1 MWIVRL
7 ALRRPYTFVVMALL
21 IAILGGLSI
30 ATMPV
35 DIFPYIDIPIV
46 SVVWQYN
53 GLSPEEMESRIVTN
67 FERSLTANVV
77 GIEHIESQSHQSIA
91 VVRVFFHPTVQ
102 VDLALSQI
110 VTQCQVQVRNMPPG
124 TYPPQVLKY
133 DAASVP
139 ILQLGLSSQTL
150 KEQEIFDLG
159 NNFIRTPLATVQ
171 GANVSYPFGGKQRQ
185 IMVDLNLDELY
196 AKRLSPIDVSNSL
209 NLQNL
214 IVPAGTAKF
223 AGTEYPVRLNSSL
236 PSIDEFNNLPIKT
249 VNGATIYIKDVATV
263 HDGFVPQTNIVRTN
277 GARGVLLTVTR
288 NGRASTLAVV
298 NAVKDTLP
306 KVMTTVT
313 QDLKLAVFGD
323 QSVFV
328 RAAIGG
334 VLRETLIAA
343 FLTGLVILLF
353 LGSWRS
359 TLIVCLSIP
368 LSILSSICI
377 LNLLGQTINVM
388 TLGGLALAVGI
399 LVDDATVEIEN
410 THRNLAMRKPLVRA
424 VLDGASQIAV
434 PTFVSTLSICI
445 VFVPVLLLTGTAQYL
460 FTPLAMAVVFA
471 MMASY
476 LLSRT
481 LVPTMVHHLLRSEV
495 AVYQDG
501 GHGGRGIL
509 WTLHRG
515 VNGLFERLRYRY
527 MGLLHLSLARRA
539 PVLIGFTAVSLGSL
553 LLVSMIGKDFFPDV
567 DAGTLRLH
575 VRTPAGTRIEETEL
589 RFADVE
595 QEIRAIIPAGEL
607 ETILDNIG
615 IPNAWGSIAQ
625 GDVPNIAATDGE
637 ILISLNR
644 ERHRPVR
651 EHEIRLR
658 QRLRGK
664 FPDMVFFF
672 EPANITNQILNFGL
686 PAPLDLQVVGNNAL
700 ANYGIAQR
708 LRQEVAAIPG
718 AADVHI
724 HQVYEQPQL
733 NLSVDRVKAGQMG
746 LTQRDVTSSV
756 LISLS
761 GNNQVA
767 PSFWLN
773 PANGISYNVGV
784 QTSQYRLDSLDQLL
798 RTPVTAAS
806 SSVSETTAGSLA
818 GASGSGNASVGSS
831 PSGASQAYGNP
842 GALTGGSAQLLS
854 NLVDVRRSY
863 GPVIINHYNVAPV
876 FDVYSNVDRR
886 DLGSVGAEVEKLLEK
901 ERTNLPR
908 GTTLTLRGEYETM
921 RTSFFRLGL
930 GILFAVV
937 LVYLLMAVN
946 FQSWL
951 DPFIILTALPGAMA
965 GILWMLFVTRT
976 TLSVPSLVGS
986 IMSIG
991 VATANSILLVTFAND
1006 ERASIPRARE
1016 AMLSAGYA
1024 RLRPVLMTAA
1034 AMILGMLPMALA
1046 LGEGGE
1052 QNAPLGRAVI
1062 GGLLGATATT
1072 LFIVP
1077 IIYSYLREKPPA
1089 DQERRLDAEEA
1100 AGVEDELSRLVPE
1113 LVSAGSPS
1121 GSRR

>member
-21 IAILGGLSI
+21 IAILGGVAI

-35 DIFPYIDIPIV
+35 DIFPYIDIPVV
-46 SVVWQYN
+46 SIVWQYN

-67 FERSLTANVV
+67 FERALTANVV
-77 GIEHIESQSHQSIA
+77 GIEHIESQSHQSVA
-91 VVRVFFHPTVQ
+91 VVRVYFHPSVQ

-124 TYPPQVLKY
+124 TFPPQVLKY

-171 GANVSYPFGGKQRQ
+171 GATVSYPFGGKNRQ
-185 IMVDLNLDELY
+185 VMVDLNLDELY
-196 AKRLSPIDVSNSL
+196 AKRLSPIDVSNAL

-236 PSIDEFNNLPIKT
+236 RTVSDFNNLPIKT
-249 VNGATIYIKDVATV
+249 VNGATIYMKDVATV
-263 HDGFVPQTNIVRTN
+263 HDGYVPQTNIVRTN
-277 GARGVLLTVTR
+277 GSRGVLLTVTR
-288 NGRASTLAVV
+288 NGKASTLAIV
-298 NAVKDTLP
+298 NAVKGALP
-306 KVMTTVT
+306 KIMGTVT
-313 QDLKLAVFGD
+313 QDLKLAAFGD
-323 QSVFV
+323 QSLFV
-328 RAAIGG
+328 RSAIGG
-334 VLRETLIAA
+334 VARETLIAA
-343 FLTGLVILLF
+343 VLTGAVILLF

-359 TLIVCLSIP
+359 TLIVCISIP
-368 LSILSSICI
+368 LSMLASICI
-377 LNLLGQTINVM
+377 LSLLGQTINVM

-410 THRNLAMRKPLVRA
+410 THRNLGMGKPLVRA

-460 FTPLAMAVVFA
+460 FAPLAMAVVFA
-471 MMASY
+471 MIASY

-481 LVPTMVHHLLRSEV
+481 LVPTMVHHMLPSEV
-495 AVYQDG
+495 AVYHAG
-501 GHGGRGIL
+501 GHGGRGVL
-509 WTLHRG
+509 WSLHRG
-515 VNGLFERLRYRY
+515 MNNLFERLRYRY
-527 MGLLHLSLARRA
+527 MGLLDLSLQRRA
-539 PVLIGFTAVSLGSL
+539 QVLLGFLVVSLGSL
-553 LLVSMIGKDFFPDV
+553 GLAPMIGRDFFPAV

-575 VRTPAGTRIEETEL
+575 ARTPPGTRIEQTEA
-589 RFADVE
+589 RFAEVE
-595 QEIRAIIPAGEL
+595 QEIRSTLPADEID
-607 ETILDNIG
+607 TILDNIG

-644 ERHRPVR
+644 ERHGPVGDY
-651 EHEIRLR
+651 EVQLR
-658 QRLRGK
+658 RQLNEK

-686 PAPLDLQVVGNNAL
+686 PAPIDVQVVGSNATNN
-700 ANYGIAQR
+700 YKIAQS
-708 LRQEVAAIPG
+708 LRDQVARIPG

-724 HQVYEQPQL
+724 HQVFAQPQL
-733 NLSVDRVKAGQMG
+733 NLDVNRVKAGQMG
-746 LTQRDVTSSV
+746 LTQRDVTSSM

-773 PANGISYNVGV
+773 PATGISYNVGV
-784 QTSQYRLDSLDQLL
+784 QTSQYRIDSLDELL
-798 RTPVTAAS
+798 RTPVTAATS
-806 SSVSETTAGSLA
+806 AVAETTPGSLA
-818 GASGSGNASVGSS
+818 GAAGAGNASVGSS

-842 GALTGGSAQLLS
+842 GAMTGGTAQLLS

-886 DLGSVGAEVEKLLEK
+886 DLGSVGKEVEKIVK
-901 ERTNLPR
+901 AAQSSLPR
-908 GTTLTLRGEYETM
+908 GTTLVLRGEYQTM
-921 RTSFFRLGL
+921 QASFFRLGL
-930 GILFAVV
+930 GIVFAVV

-976 TLSVPSLVGS
+976 TLSVPSLMGS

-1006 ERASIPRARE
+1006 ERGAVPLARD

-1034 AMILGMLPMALA
+1034 AMMLGMLPMALS

-1077 IIYSYLREKPPA
+1077 IIYSYLRTKAPA
-1089 DQERRLDAEEA
+1089 NQERRLQQEEA
-1100 AGVEDELSRLVPE
+1100 EDGRSADPIGE
-1113 LVSAGSPS
+1113 LVAERGQLIT
-1121 GSRR
+1121 

>member
-21 IAILGGLSI
+21 VAILGGISI

-35 DIFPYIDIPIV
+35 DIFPYIDLPVV
-46 SVVWQYN
+46 SIVWQYS

-67 FERSLTANVV
+67 FERSLTANVI
-77 GIEHIESQSHQSIA
+77 GIEHIESQSHQAIA
-91 VVRVFFHPTVQ
+91 AVRVFFHPNTP

-110 VTQCQVQVRNMPPG
+110 VTQCNVTVRNMPPG
-124 TYPPQVLKY
+124 TFPPQVLKY

-139 ILQLGLSSQTL
+139 ILQLGLSSEKLQ
-150 KEQEIFDLG
+150 EQEIFDLG

-171 GANVSYPFGGKQRQ
+171 GATVSYPFGGKNRQ

-196 AKRLSPIDVSNSL
+196 AKRLSPIDVSNAL

-214 IVPAGTAKF
+214 ILPAGTAKF
-223 AGTEYPVRLNSSL
+223 ADTEYPVRLNSSVAA
-236 PSIDEFNNLPIKT
+236 IDDFNSLPIKT
-249 VNGATIYIKDVATV
+249 VNGATVYIRDVATV
-263 HDGFVPQTNIVRTN
+263 HDGFVPQTSVVRTN
-277 GARGVLLTVTR
+277 GSRGVLLTVTR
-288 NGRASTLAVV
+288 NGRASTLTVV
-298 NAVKDTLP
+298 SAIKDALP
-306 KVMTTVT
+306 RILSTVT
-313 QDLKLAVFGD
+313 QDLHVSVFGD
-323 QSVFV
+323 QSLFV
-328 RAAIGG
+328 RSALGG
-334 VLRETLIAA
+334 VVRETLIAA
-343 FLTGLVILLF
+343 VLTGGVILLF

-481 LVPTMVHHLLRSEV
+481 LVPTMVYHLLRSEV
-495 AVYQDG
+495 AMYQSG
-501 GHGGRGIL
+501 GHDDGAGL
-509 WTLHRG
+509 LAALHRRMNA
-515 VNGLFERLRYRY
+515 VFERLRGFYV
-527 MGLLHLSLARRA
+527 GLLDLGLARRA
-539 PVLIGFTAVSLGSL
+539 PVLIGFLVLSLGSL
-553 LLVSMIGKDFFPDV
+553 GLVGLIGRDFFPEV
-567 DAGTLRLH
+567 DAGSLRLH
-575 VRTPAGTRIEETEL
+575 ARMPPGTRIEQTEA

-595 QEIRAIIPAGEL
+595 REIRNMVPASEL
-607 ETILDNIG
+607 DTILDNIG

-637 ILISLNR
+637 IIISLAR
-644 ERHRPVR
+644 ERHRPVDEYQVELR
-651 EHEIRLR
+651 KRLNDA
-658 QRLRGK
+658 
-664 FPDMVFFF
+664 FPDIVFFF
-672 EPANITNQILNFGL
+672 EPANITSQILNFGL
-686 PAPLDLQVVGNNAL
+686 PAPIDLQVVGNNAA
-700 ANYGIAQR
+700 ANYGLAQK
-708 LRQEVAAIPG
+708 LRDEMARIPG

-724 HQVYEQPQL
+724 HQVFQQPQL
-733 NLSVDRVKAGQMG
+733 NLQVDRVKASQLG
-746 LTQRDVTSSV
+746 LTQRDVTSSM

-773 PANGISYNVGV
+773 PATGVSYNVGV
-784 QTSQYRLDSLDQLL
+784 QTSQYRIDSLDELL
-798 RTPVTAAS
+798 RTPVTPPATG
-806 SSVSETTAGSLA
+806 VTETTAGSLA
-818 GASGSGNASVGSS
+818 GASAGGATFVGTS
-831 PSGASQAYGNP
+831 PSATSAAYGNP
-842 GALTGGSAQLLS
+842 GVMATGSTQLLS
-854 NLVDVRRSY
+854 NLVDVRRGY
-863 GPVIINHYNVAPV
+863 GPVIVNHYNVAPV
-876 FDVYSNVDRR
+876 FDVYANVDRR
-886 DLGSVGAEVEKLLEK
+886 DLGSVGADVE
-901 ERTNLPR
+901 RIVGRAQAVLPR
-908 GTTLTLRGEYETM
+908 GTSLMLRGEYATM
-921 RTSFFRLGL
+921 KSSFTRLGL
-930 GILFAVV
+930 GIVFAVL

-965 GILWMLFVTRT
+965 GIIWMLFVTRT
-976 TLSVPSLVGS
+976 TFSVPSLMGS

-1006 ERASIPRARE
+1006 ERAVVPDARE
-1016 AMLSAGYA
+1016 AMFAAGHA

-1034 AMILGMLPMALA
+1034 AMVLGMLPMALG

-1062 GGLLGATATT
+1062 GGLIGATLTT
-1072 LFIVP
+1072 LFVVP
-1077 IIYSYLREKPPA
+1077 IIYSYLRTAPPA
-1089 DQERRLDAEEA
+1089 DHERRLQDEETREA
-1100 AGVEDELSRLVPE
+1100 VIHA
-1113 LVSAGSPS
+1113 
-1121 GSRR
+1121 

>member
-7 ALRRPYTFVVMALL
+7 ALRRPYTFVVAALL
-21 IAILGGLSI
+21 IAILGGVSI

-35 DIFPYIDIPIV
+35 DIFPYIDIPVV

-53 GLSPEEMESRIVTN
+53 GLTPEEMESRIVTN
-67 FERSLTANVV
+67 FERALTSNVV

-91 VVRVFFHPTVQ
+91 VVRVYFHPDVE

-124 TYPPQVLKY
+124 TFPPQVLKY

-139 ILQLGLSSQTL
+139 ILQLGLSSATL
-150 KEQEIFDLG
+150 KEQEIFDLA

-171 GANVSYPFGGKQRQ
+171 GATVSYPFGGKNRQ
-185 IMVDLNLDELY
+185 VMVDLDLNDLY
-196 AKRLSPIDVSNSL
+196 AKRLSPIDVSNAL

-236 PSIDEFNNLPIKT
+236 PAVSEFNNLPIKT
-249 VNGATIYIKDVATV
+249 VNGATIYMKDVATV
-263 HDGFVPQTNIVRTN
+263 HDGFIPQTNVVRTN
-277 GARGVLLTVTR
+277 GSRGVLLTVTR
-288 NGRASTLAVV
+288 NGKASTLAVV
-298 NAVKDTLP
+298 NAVKKELP
-306 KVMTTVT
+306 RIMATVT
-313 QDLKLAVFGD
+313 EDLKLSVFGD
-323 QSVFV
+323 QSLFV
-328 RAAIGG
+328 RSAIGG
-334 VLRETLIAA
+334 VVRETLIAA
-343 FLTGLVILLF
+343 VLTGLVILLF

-359 TLIVCLSIP
+359 TLIVCTSIP

-377 LNLLGQTINVM
+377 LSLLGQTINVM

-410 THRNLAMRKPLVRA
+410 THRNLKMGKPLVRA

-481 LVPTMVHHLLRSEV
+481 LVPTMVHHMLRSEV
-495 AVYQDG
+495 AVQHAG
-501 GHGGRGIL
+501 GHRGHHRPVVL
-509 WTLHRG
+509 GSLHRAM
-515 VNGLFERLRYRY
+515 NDRFERVRARYL
-527 MGLLHLSLARRA
+527 GLLDWSLAERA
-539 PVLIGFTAVSLGSL
+539 PVLAVF
-553 LLVSMIGKDFFPDV
+553 LLVSVASLGLVRLVGRDFFPDV

-575 VRTPAGTRIEETEL
+575 ARMPPGTRIEQTEV

-595 QEIRAIIPAGEL
+595 QEIRRAIPAAEL

-615 IPNAWGSIAQ
+615 IPNAWSSLAQ

-637 ILISLNR
+637 ILISLNH
-644 ERHRPVR
+644 ERHGAVR
-651 EHEIRLR
+651 DYEVQLRKRLR
-658 QRLRGK
+658 EK
-664 FPDMVFFF
+664 FPEMVFFF

-686 PAPLDLQVVGNNAL
+686 PAPIDVQVVGQNAKSNYRL
-700 ANYGIAQR
+700 AER
-708 LRQEVAAIPG
+708 LRERIARIPG

-724 HQVYEQPQL
+724 HQVFEQPQL
-733 NLSVDRVKAGQMG
+733 NLNVDRVKAGQMG
-746 LTQRDVTSSV
+746 LTQRDVTSSM

-773 PANGISYNVGV
+773 PTTGISYNVGV
-784 QTSQYRLDSLDQLL
+784 QTSQYRIDSLDQLL
-798 RTPVTAAS
+798 RTPVTAATS
-806 SSVSETTAGSLA
+806 TVAETTAGSLA
-818 GASGSGNASVGSS
+818 GVATAGNASVGSS

-842 GALTGGSAQLLS
+842 GALSSGTTQLLS
-854 NLVDVRRSY
+854 NLVNVTRGY
-863 GPVIINHYNVAPV
+863 GPVIVNHYNVAPV
-876 FDVYSNVDRR
+876 FDVYANVDRR
-886 DLGSVGAEVEKLLEK
+886 DLGTVGKAVDAIVTE
-901 ERTNLPR
+901 ERSSLPR
-908 GTTLTLRGEYETM
+908 GTLLVLRGAYDTM
-921 RTSFFRLGL
+921 RSSFFRLGL
-930 GILFAVV
+930 GIAFAVV

-976 TLSVPSLVGS
+976 TLSVPSLMGS

-1006 ERASIPRARE
+1006 ERTSLPLARD
-1016 AMLSAGYA
+1016 AMLSAGFV

-1034 AMILGMLPMALA
+1034 AMILGMLPMALG

-1072 LFIVP
+1072 LFVVP
-1077 IIYSYLREKPPA
+1077 VIYSYLRTKPPA
-1089 DQERRLDAEEA
+1089 DLERRLEQEEA
-1100 AGVEDELSRLVPE
+1100 EAQRSAALIRELAREGVR
-1113 LVSAGSPS
+1113 
-1121 GSRR
+1121 

>member
-7 ALRRPYTFVVMALL
+7 ALRRPYTFVVAAVL
-21 IAILGGLSI
+21 IAILGGVAI
-30 ATMPV
+30 ATTPV
-35 DIFPYIDIPIV
+35 DIFPYIDIPVV
-46 SVVWQYN
+46 SIVWQYN
-53 GLSPEEMESRIVTN
+53 GLTPEEMESRIVTN
-67 FERSLTANVV
+67 FERAITSNVV

-91 VVRVFFHPTVQ
+91 VVRVYFHPTVQ

-124 TYPPQVLKY
+124 TFPPQVLKY

-150 KEQEIFDLG
+150 REQEIFDLG

-171 GANVSYPFGGKQRQ
+171 GATVSYPFGGKNRQ
-185 IMVDLNLDELY
+185 VMVDLNLDDLY
-196 AKRLSPIDVSNSL
+196 AKRLSPIDVSNAL

-236 PSIDEFNNLPIKT
+236 PSVAEFNDLPIKT
-249 VNGATIYIKDVATV
+249 VNGATIYMKDVATV
-263 HDGFVPQTNIVRTN
+263 HDGFIPQTNIVRTN
-277 GARGVLLTVTR
+277 GSRGVLLTITR
-288 NGRASTLAVV
+288 NGRASTLAIV
-298 NAVKDTLP
+298 NAVKDALP
-306 KVMTTVT
+306 RIMGTVT
-313 QDLKLAVFGD
+313 PELNLSVFGD
-323 QSVFV
+323 QSLFV
-328 RAAIGG
+328 RSAIGG
-334 VLRETLIAA
+334 VVRETLIAA
-343 FLTGLVILLF
+343 VLTGLVILLF

-359 TLIVCLSIP
+359 TFIVCVSIP
-368 LSILSSICI
+368 LSILTSISI
-377 LNLLGQTINVM
+377 LSLLGQTINVM

-410 THRNLAMRKPLVRA
+410 THRNLAMGKPLVRA

-481 LVPTMVHHLLRSEV
+481 LVPTMVHHMLRGE
-495 AVYQDG
+495 AAA
-501 GHGGRGIL
+501 HGGGSGALR
-509 WTLHRG
+509 TLHRRMNDG
-515 VNGLFERLRYRY
+515 FEHLRYRY
-527 MGLLHLSLARRA
+527 MGLLEWSLDRRA
-539 PVLIGFTAVSLGSL
+539 PVLAGFLLMSLGSL
-553 LLVSMIGKDFFPDV
+553 LLTQLVGRDFFPDV

-575 VRTPAGTRIEETEL
+575 ARMAPGTRIEQTEV

-595 QEIRAIIPAGEL
+595 REIRNTVPPAEIDTVL
-607 ETILDNIG
+607 ENIG
-615 IPNAWGSIAQ
+615 IPNAWSSLAQ

-637 ILISLNR
+637 ILISLAR
-644 ERHRPVR
+644 GRHGAVSDYQVQLRK
-651 EHEIRLR
+651 RLSE
-658 QRLRGK
+658 K

-672 EPANITNQILNFGL
+672 EPANITNQILSFGL
-686 PAPLDLQVVGNNAL
+686 PAPIDLQVVGPNA
-700 ANYGIAQR
+700 ASNYKIAQR
-708 LRQEVAAIPG
+708 LRERVARIPG

-724 HQVYEQPQL
+724 HQVFEQPQL
-733 NLSVDRVKAGQMG
+733 NLDVDRVKAGQMG
-746 LTQRDVTSSV
+746 LTQRDVTSSM

-773 PANGISYNVGV
+773 PANGVSYNVGV
-784 QTSQYRLDSLDQLL
+784 QTSQYRIGSLDELL
-798 RTPVTAAS
+798 RTPVTAATGT
-806 SSVSETTAGSLA
+806 VAETTAGSLA
-818 GASGSGNASVGSS
+818 GAAAAGNASVGLS

-842 GALTGGSAQLLS
+842 GALTSGAAQLLS

-863 GPVIINHYNVAPV
+863 GPVIVNHYNVAPV
-876 FDVYSNVDRR
+876 FDVYANVDRR
-886 DLGSVGAEVEKLLEK
+886 DLGSVGRDVEAIVVEEK
-901 ERTNLPR
+901 TNLPR
-908 GTTLTLRGEYETM
+908 GTTLALRGEYDTM
-921 RTSFFRLGL
+921 RSSFLRLGL
-930 GILFAVV
+930 GIVFAVG

-965 GILWMLFVTRT
+965 GILWTLFVSHT
-976 TLSVPSLVGS
+976 TLSVPSLMGA

-1006 ERASIPRARE
+1006 ERAELPLARD
-1016 AMLSAGYA
+1016 AMRSAGYA

-1034 AMILGMLPMALA
+1034 AMILGMLPMALG

-1077 IIYSYLREKPPA
+1077 IIYSYLRTTPPA
-1089 DQERRLDAEEA
+1089 DQERRLREEEA
-1100 AGVEDELSRLVPE
+1100 EAERTYDLIEELAR
-1113 LVSAGSPS
+1113 
-1121 GSRR
+1121 